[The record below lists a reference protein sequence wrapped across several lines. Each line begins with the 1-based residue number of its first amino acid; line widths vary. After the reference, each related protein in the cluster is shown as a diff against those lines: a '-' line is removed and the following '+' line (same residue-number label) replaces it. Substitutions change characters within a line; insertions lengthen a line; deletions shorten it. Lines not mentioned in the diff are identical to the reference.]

1 MFIILWK
8 SCFFW
13 MLKVFPNSS
22 RSIPMNAFLFTLIVG
37 FFGLI
42 SFPRNS
48 HPSFWKLSKTQY
60 SCCGWRSLT
69 KSQFKG
75 TELLC
80 SAYMTAE
87 KSKDNTSRETQS
99 RRIARLQTVCFFCF
113 FLFLSIPKCQQNM
126 EKWCVLWYNL
136 LCIYKGNFSMSVLSD
151 SQRFIIRMPRIIIL
165 ELNGYG

>member
-99 RRIARLQTVCFFCF
+99 RRIARLQTVCFFVFSYF
-113 FLFLSIPKCQQNM
+113 FLSQSVNRIWKSDVCYGIIYSVYIRETFQCPYYRTLKG
-126 EKWCVLWYNL
+126 L
-136 LCIYKGNFSMSVLSD
+136 L
-151 SQRFIIRMPRIIIL
+151 
-165 ELNGYG
+165 